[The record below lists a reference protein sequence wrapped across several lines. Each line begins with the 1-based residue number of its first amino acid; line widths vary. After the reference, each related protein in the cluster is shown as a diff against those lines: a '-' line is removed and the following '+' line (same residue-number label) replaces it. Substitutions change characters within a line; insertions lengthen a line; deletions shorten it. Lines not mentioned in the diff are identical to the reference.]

1 MPQPIQRIE
10 IRLDQPKQRKL
21 HLLVEN
27 AEATWIGFGGSR
39 GAAKSTGARNV
50 VLARRFTYPGT
61 RACIL
66 RRTYDLV
73 RENHIDPL
81 LAQYP
86 YMRAWYHVGDKEL
99 RIPNGSVI
107 AFRYAETAGDVDAMI
122 GKEYM
127 DFLVD
132 QAEAFT
138 ERELV
143 VMKSNVRWTG
153 IPGAKCKFILTYNPG
168 DVGAPFLNRIF
179 KLKEFHGEERAE
191 DYNFIQAFAWDN
203 VAWSRDALSED
214 GLSADDYYRW
224 DARKRFD
231 YFIERSAYGR
241 TLNALPKAL
250 RDGWLLGLMDRFAG
264 QYFDNFEK
272 WAKQGMAAVHPE
284 TWQRRFIGIDWGFA
298 HNSACYWG
306 VETGSKT
313 FGVYRE
319 WVGSGRSP
327 RALAEEIC
335 SRTPPEEREKVK
347 LIGLSHDAFSKRDE
361 RDSYAL
367 QMAETFRRYQMP
379 TPFPAGKDVIGGG
392 AIIYEMM
399 RQQELAIDP
408 SCKELLKTLPLV
420 SRDKDKPEHT
430 VKFQGDDPFDALKHL
445 LHYRIT
451 GGQRPYED
459 VVREEGNKITDPFQR
474 WTYITK
480 KLQSKPKS
488 VINPD
493 YNRPVW
499 MGGAGG

>member
-1 MPQPIQRIE
+1 MAEEPQKIE

-27 AEATWIGFGGSR
+27 SEATWIGFGGSR

-50 VLARRFTYPGT
+50 VLARRFSYPGT

-86 YMRAWYHVGDKEL
+86 YMRPWYHVGDKEL

-132 QAEAFT
+132 QAEAFS

-153 IPGAKCKFILTYNPG
+153 IAGAKCKFILTYNPG
-168 DVGAPFLNRIF
+168 DIGAPYLNRIF
-179 KLKEFHGEERAE
+179 KLREYHGEEKAE
-191 DYNFIQAFAWDN
+191 DYEFIQAFAWDN
-203 VAWSRDALSED
+203 VAWAKDSLAVD
-214 GLSADDYYRW
+214 GVSTDEYYRW
-224 DARKRFD
+224 GAKKRFD
-231 YFIERSAYGR
+231 YFVERTAYGR

-264 QYFDNFEK
+264 QYFDCFEK
-272 WAKQGMAAVHPE
+272 WAKEGVSAVRPE
-284 TWQRRFIGIDWGFA
+284 PWQRLFLGGDWGFA
-298 HNSACYWG
+298 HDSAFYWG
-306 VETGSKT
+306 VESGPKK

-319 WVGSGRSP
+319 FVGSGRSP
-327 RALAEEIC
+327 KALAEEIAA
-335 SRTPPEEREKVK
+335 RTPADERSRIRMV
-347 LIGLSHDAFSKRDE
+347 GLSHDAFSKRDE

-367 QMAETFRRYQMP
+367 QMAETFRRYGMP
-379 TPFPAGKDVIGGG
+379 APAPAGRDVIGG
-392 AIIYEMM
+392 AALVYEMM
-399 RQQELAIDP
+399 RTGDLLIDP
-408 SCKELLKTLPLV
+408 SCKELLRVLPLV

-430 VKFQGDDPFDALKHL
+430 VKFEGDDPFDGLKHL
-445 LHYRIT
+445 LHYRIK

-459 VVREEGNKITDPFQR
+459 VVREQGDKIEDPMAR
-474 WTYITK
+474 WLYITK
-480 KLQSKPKS
+480 QLQSRPKD

-499 MGGAGG
+499 MGGR

>member
-1 MPQPIQRIE
+1 MKLPVQRIE
-10 IRLDQPKQRKL
+10 IRLDQPKQEQL
-21 HLLVEN
+21 HKLVEN
-27 AEATWIGFGGSR
+27 SVATWIGFGGSR

-50 VLARRFTYPGT
+50 VLARRFSYPGS

-86 YMRAWYHVGDKEL
+86 YMRPWYHVGDKEL

-107 AFRYAETAGDVDAMI
+107 AFRYAETPSDVDAMI

-168 DVGAPFLNRIF
+168 DIGAPFLNRIF
-179 KLKEFHGEERAE
+179 KLKEYHGEEKAE
-191 DYNFIQAFAWDN
+191 DYAFIQAFAWDN
-203 VAWSRDALSED
+203 VAWSLDSLKGD
-214 GLSADDYYRW
+214 GLTRDDYYRW
-224 DARKRFD
+224 DAERRFH
-231 YFIERSAYGR
+231 YFVERSPYGR

-264 QYFDNFEK
+264 QYFDCFEK
-272 WAKQGMAAVHPE
+272 WAKENVKPVHPE
-284 TWQRRFIGIDWGFA
+284 PWQRLFLGIDWGFA
-298 HNSACYWG
+298 HNSAAYWG
-306 VETGSKT
+306 VETSARR

-319 WVGSGRSP
+319 FVGSGRSP
-327 RALAEEIC
+327 KALAEEVC
-335 SRTPPEEREKVK
+335 SRTPADERPRIRVV
-347 LIGLSHDAFSKRDE
+347 GLSHDAFSKRDE

-367 QMAETFRRYQMP
+367 QMAEVFRRYGMP
-379 TPFPAGKDVIGGG
+379 HPSPAGRDVIGGG
-392 AIIYEMM
+392 AIVYEMM
-399 RQQELAIDP
+399 RTGELEIDP
-408 SCKELLKTLPLV
+408 SCGELLKTLPLV

-430 VKFQGDDPFDALKHL
+430 VKFDGDDPFDALKHL
-445 LHYRIT
+445 IHYRI
-451 GGQRPYED
+451 GAGQRPYDE
-459 VVREEGNKITDPFQR
+459 VVREQGKKIEDPFAR
-474 WTYITK
+474 WVYITK
-480 KLQSKPKS
+480 QLQSRPKD
-488 VINPD
+488 VITPN
-493 YNRPVW
+493 YNRPAW
-499 MGGAGG
+499 MGVK